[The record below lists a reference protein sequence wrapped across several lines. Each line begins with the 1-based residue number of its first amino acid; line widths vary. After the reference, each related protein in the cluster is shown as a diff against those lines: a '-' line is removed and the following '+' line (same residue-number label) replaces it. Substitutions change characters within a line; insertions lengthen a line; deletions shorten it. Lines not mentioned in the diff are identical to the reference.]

1 LTREQM
7 KHTKPIRIFMS
18 YYKPHKRLLALDL
31 FCAVMAALLDLIF
44 PLVTRYSLQNL
55 LPQNLFFTFF
65 LIMGSMILIQL
76 IRAFFSYIVAYK
88 GHILG
93 VRFEADIRNDLF
105 RHMQTLSFGFY
116 DQNRTGQLM
125 NRVTGDL
132 FEISEL
138 SHHGPEQL
146 CSSAAA
152 IIGGL
157 AVMFVIQWRLALVIT
172 LAFPLVIFL
181 IFLMRGKMN
190 RASLAVKERLAGIN
204 NEMESSISGMRTAK
218 AFANE
223 EKETEKF
230 EASNHLYVKAKAT
243 FYHAM
248 GVFHASQDFSLSFIN
263 IIVILFGGLLIMQGF
278 LNAVDLIMF
287 TLYISVFLLNPI
299 RQILALIEQL
309 ASGTAGFQR
318 FLELMRTDP
327 EITDKEDAVSMPRA
341 KGEIRFADVS
351 FSYDGVNQVLSHV
364 NLTVPAGETLAV
376 VGPSGGGKS
385 TLCQL
390 IPRFYEATEGNLYI
404 DDYNIKD
411 VTQISLR
418 QNIGIVQQ
426 DVFLFAGTILE
437 NIQYGKLDAT
447 PEEIVQAARQAEIH
461 EDILKMPKGY
471 ETYVGERG
479 MMLSGGQKQRIA
491 IARVFLKN
499 PPILILDEATSALD
513 SVTELRIQTALE
525 TLSQGRTTILI
536 AHRLST
542 IRNAQEIVVIED
554 DGIAEQGSH
563 DELIRAN
570 GIYAKLYQV
579 QQLLI

>member
-1 LTREQM
+1 MTREQM

-287 TLYISVFLLNPI
+287 TLYISVFLNPI

>member
-287 TLYISVFLLNPI
+287 TLYISVFLNPI

>member
-1 LTREQM
+1 M
-7 KHTKPIRIFMS
+7 KQSKPIRIFLS

-31 FCAVMAALLDLIF
+31 SCAVMASLLDLIF
-44 PLVTRYSLQNL
+44 PLVTRYSLQTL
-55 LPQNLFFTFF
+55 LPHRMFLSFF

-76 IRAFFSYIVAYK
+76 LRSFFSYAVSFK

-93 VRFEADIRNDLF
+93 VRFEADIRDDLF
-105 RHMQTLSFGFY
+105 RHMQTLSFGFF

-146 CSSAAA
+146 CSSAAS
-152 IIGGL
+152 ILGGL

-172 LAFPLVIFL
+172 LVFPLVIFI

-190 RASLAVKERLAGIN
+190 RASLEVKERLAGIN

-223 EKETEKF
+223 EKEQEKF
-230 EASNHLYVKAKAT
+230 QTSNRLYVGAKGK
-243 FYHAM
+243 FYKSM
-248 GVFHASQDFSLSFIN
+248 GLFHASQDFCLSFIN
-263 IIVILFGGLLIMQGF
+263 IVVILFGGLLIMQGQF
-278 LNAVDLIMF
+278 DAVDLITF
-287 TLYISVFLLNPI
+287 TLYISAFLNPI

-309 ASGTAGFQR
+309 TSGSAGFQR

-327 EITDKEDAVSMPRA
+327 EITDKEGAVPMARA
-341 KGEIRFADVS
+341 KGKIRFEDVS
-351 FSYDGVNQVLSHV
+351 FSYDGINPVLSHV
-364 NLTVPAGETLAV
+364 NLTVSAGETLAV

-390 IPRFYEATEGNLYI
+390 IPRFYEATEGNVFI
-404 DDYNIKD
+404 DDFNIKD
-411 VTQISLR
+411 VTQLSLR

-437 NIQYGKLDAT
+437 NIRYGKRDASL
-447 PEEIVQAARQAEIH
+447 EDVMEAAKQAEIH
-461 EDILKMPKGY
+461 DDILKMPNGY

-479 MMLSGGQKQRIA
+479 IMLSGGQKQRIA

-525 TLSQGRTTILI
+525 ALSHGRTTILI

-542 IRNAQEIVVIED
+542 IRNAQEIIVIED

-563 DELIRAN
+563 EDLMRAN

-579 QQLLI
+579 QQMLI

>member
-1 LTREQM
+1 MTREQM
-7 KHTKPIRIFMS
+7 KQSKPIRIFLS

-31 FCAVMAALLDLIF
+31 SCAVMASLLDLIF
-44 PLVTRYSLQNL
+44 PLVTRYSLQTL
-55 LPQNLFFTFF
+55 LPHRMFLSFF

-76 IRAFFSYIVAYK
+76 LRSFFSYAVSFK

-93 VRFEADIRNDLF
+93 VRFEADIRDDLF
-105 RHMQTLSFGFY
+105 RHMQTLSFGFF

-146 CSSAAA
+146 CSSAAS
-152 IIGGL
+152 ILGGL

-172 LAFPLVIFL
+172 LVFPLVIFI

-190 RASLAVKERLAGIN
+190 RASLEVKERLAGIN

-223 EKETEKF
+223 EKEQEKF
-230 EASNHLYVKAKAT
+230 QTSNRLYVGAKGK
-243 FYHAM
+243 FYKSM
-248 GVFHASQDFSLSFIN
+248 GLFHASQDFCLSFIN
-263 IIVILFGGLLIMQGF
+263 IVVILFGGLLIMQGQF
-278 LNAVDLIMF
+278 DAVDLITF
-287 TLYISVFLLNPI
+287 TLYISAFLNPI

-309 ASGTAGFQR
+309 TSGSAGFQR

-327 EITDKEDAVSMPRA
+327 EITDKEGAVPMARA
-341 KGEIRFADVS
+341 KGKIRFEDVS
-351 FSYDGVNQVLSHV
+351 FSYDGINPVLSHV
-364 NLTVPAGETLAV
+364 NLTVSAGETLAV

-390 IPRFYEATEGNLYI
+390 IPRFYEATEGNVFI
-404 DDYNIKD
+404 DDFNIKD
-411 VTQISLR
+411 VTQLSLR

-437 NIQYGKLDAT
+437 NIRYGKRDASL
-447 PEEIVQAARQAEIH
+447 EDVMEAAKQAEIH
-461 EDILKMPKGY
+461 DDILKMPNGY

-479 MMLSGGQKQRIA
+479 IMLSGGQKQRIA

-525 TLSQGRTTILI
+525 ALSHGRTTILI

-542 IRNAQEIVVIED
+542 IRNAQEIIVIED

-563 DELIRAN
+563 EDLMRAN

-579 QQLLI
+579 QQMLI

>member
-1 LTREQM
+1 MTREQM
-7 KHTKPIRIFMS
+7 KQSKPLPIFLS

-31 FCAVMAALLDLIF
+31 SCAVMASLLDLIF
-44 PLVTRYSLQNL
+44 PLVTRYSLQTL
-55 LPQNLFFTFF
+55 LPYRMFLAFF

-76 IRAFFSYIVAYK
+76 LRSFFSYVVSFK

-93 VRFEADIRNDLF
+93 VRFEADIRDDLF
-105 RHMQTLSFGFY
+105 RHMQTLSFGFF
-116 DQNRTGQLM
+116 DRNRTGQLM

-146 CSSAAA
+146 CSSAAS

-172 LAFPLVIFL
+172 LVFPLVIFI

-190 RASLAVKERLAGIN
+190 RASLEVKERLAGIN

-223 EKETEKF
+223 EKEQEKF
-230 EASNHLYVKAKAT
+230 QTSNRLYVGAKGK
-243 FYHAM
+243 FYKSM
-248 GVFHASQDFSLSFIN
+248 GLFHASQDFCLSFIN
-263 IIVILFGGLLIMQGF
+263 IVVILFGGLLIMQGQF
-278 LNAVDLIMF
+278 DAVDLITF
-287 TLYISVFLLNPI
+287 TLYISAFLNPI

-309 ASGTAGFQR
+309 TSGSAGFQR

-327 EITDKEDAVSMPRA
+327 EITDKEGAVPMARA
-341 KGEIRFADVS
+341 KGKIRFEDVS
-351 FSYDGVNQVLSHV
+351 FSYDGINPVLSHV
-364 NLTVPAGETLAV
+364 NLTVSAGETLAV

-390 IPRFYEATEGNLYI
+390 IPRFYEATEGNVFI
-404 DDYNIKD
+404 DDFNIKD
-411 VTQISLR
+411 VTQLSLR

-437 NIQYGKLDAT
+437 NIRYGKRDASL
-447 PEEIVQAARQAEIH
+447 EEVMEAAKQAEIH
-461 EDILKMPKGY
+461 DDILKMPNGY

-479 MMLSGGQKQRIA
+479 IMLSGGQKQRIA

-525 TLSQGRTTILI
+525 ALSHGRTTILI

-542 IRNAQEIVVIED
+542 IRNAQEIIVIED

-563 DELIRAN
+563 EDLMRAN

-579 QQLLI
+579 QQMLI